1 MVVLW
6 DQALGL
12 KVMKLSK
19 SHLCIAAQELD
30 CKHCQIYKTAEEE
43 L

>member
-1 MVVLW
+1 MMVLW
-6 DQALGL
+6 DQALGWRCET
-12 KVMKLSK
+12 K
-19 SHLCIAAQELD
+19 SHLYVAAQELD